1 MSNSYFG
8 NLPNIGEFPFQII
21 TGGGT
26 KTYQLSFT
34 SGGTKGVLVF
44 VDGAVQRPD
53 IDYSANGDV
62 IVFSENVTL
71 GAQIF
76 VYGLGLPKSSLTD
89 INGEYTSLPIFSV
102 QWMPSRNMIPAGYV
116 AADGQELSRATF
128 NDAFTSILAG
138 NVPSID
144 DTTWLSTPTERG
156 KYSLGNGTTTFR
168 MPDYNGK
175 FAGSLGAAFLR
186 GDGELSG
193 STAGTIQRDALQ
205 DFKLTNTLRRSIDKL
220 TATRTMQQAA
230 DYTFNIGGVPQPIDS
245 VTISSSSVPAGS
257 YEVVPFGARISAS
270 ETRPLNVTGC
280 WCVKLFGAVVNQG
293 SADVGQLASD
303 YANLLSRTTLLESQ
317 AYGIGQRWYDVKS
330 SRAIGGVYKN
340 ETNKTITANL
350 FVQGGA
356 SHTVITMT
364 AGTDVSGTTIINPVV
379 VASYQ
384 IYSNSSQGF
393 LSASIPPGMVYRLD
407 PANVAQ
413 VNHWAELRE

>member
-26 KTYQLSFT
+26 KAYQLSFT

-89 INGEYTSLPIFSV
+89 INGDYTSLPIFSV

-175 FAGSLGAAFLR
+175 YVGSLGAVFLR
-186 GDGELSG
+186 GDGALSAAVAGVIQPDAFQAHEHEEGVEG
-193 STAGTIQRDALQ
+193 SYLTSGGSSTGTV
-205 DFKLTNTLRRSIDKL
+205 RSG
-220 TATRTMQQAA
+220 RTP
-230 DYTFNIGGVPQPIDS
+230 TSNSS
-245 VTISSSSVPAGS
+245 VTAATALTLGIVASSGGTP
-257 YEVVPFGARISAS
+257 RTAS

-280 WCVKLFGAVVNQG
+280 WVVKLFGAVVNQG

-330 SRAIGGVYKN
+330 LRTIGGVYKN
-340 ETNKTITANL
+340 ETNKTITVNL

-356 SHTVITMT
+356 TNTILTMT
-364 AGTDVSGTTIINPVV
+364 AGTDISGTTIINPVV
-379 VASYQ
+379 VAAYQ
-384 IYSNSSQGF
+384 IYSNTSNGF

-407 PANVAQ
+407 PANVGL
-413 VNHWAELRE
+413 VNYWAELRE